1 MGTMELISW
10 IQTIVTAGAT
20 LAVALATIH
29 YTRILKENARK
40 TSDRPRKED
49 EINSIIVPLISTCNG
64 EITQLSNKWYTFLK
78 FDLFSENIQKN
89 DYKEMVF
96 KEFIK
101 GKDELKTAINDHEQI
116 IRALRKNH
124 QELIGTINT
133 DSFRL
138 KVKKILEEHNKKYP
152 KLMLNQEINSLSK
165 TITYR
170 IIEKFDLNIERFH
183 DPLEKIWETNRKS
196 FLQIRKQKNV
206 QKYLKEIEKL
216 SNKLI
221 EKNSFII
228 NNLTKIINEY
238 TKEYGI
244 SLSDKLNDLSYL

>member
-1 MGTMELISW
+1 MDLISW
-10 IQTIVTAGAT
+10 IPTIVTAGAT
-20 LAVALATIH
+20 LAVAFATIH
-29 YTRILKENARK
+29 YARILKENARK
-40 TSDRPRKED
+40 TAERPRKED

-89 DYKEMVF
+89 DYKEIVF

-138 KVKKILEEHNKKYP
+138 KKEFHLVY
-152 KLMLNQEINSLSK
+152 S
-165 TITYR
+165 
-170 IIEKFDLNIERFH
+170 ERS
-183 DPLEKIWETNRKS
+183 ER
-196 FLQIRKQKNV
+196 
-206 QKYLKEIEKL
+206 
-216 SNKLI
+216 
-221 EKNSFII
+221 
-228 NNLTKIINEY
+228 
-238 TKEYGI
+238 
-244 SLSDKLNDLSYL
+244 